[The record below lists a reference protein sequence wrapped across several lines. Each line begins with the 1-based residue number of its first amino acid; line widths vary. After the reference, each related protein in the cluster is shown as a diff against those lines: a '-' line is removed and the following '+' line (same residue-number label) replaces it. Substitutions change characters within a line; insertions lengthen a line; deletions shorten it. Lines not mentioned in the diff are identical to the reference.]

1 MKFTEVPNALSIY
14 FNELVY
20 KEKAA
25 GKAIITLSL
34 GEAFFDLPQF
44 NIPPEQME
52 IGYHYSSSKGI
63 PTLRKN
69 IAEHYNKKYKS
80 CLNYQKNLL
89 ISAGSKIIIFM
100 CLKLLLKEKNE
111 VLIFEPAWLSY
122 EHQIKLANGIPK
134 FIKYDITVNKIEEFV
149 SKKTGVIIINNPN
162 NPSGRVYSRADL
174 EFLKNLCEKK
184 EIFLL
189 VDEAY
194 SDFVVDKS
202 FFSMARLS
210 PKL

>member
-1 MKFTEVPNALSIY
+1 
-14 FNELVY
+14 
-20 KEKAA
+20 
-25 GKAIITLSL
+25 
-34 GEAFFDLPQF
+34 
-44 NIPPEQME
+44 
-52 IGYHYSSSKGI
+52 
-63 PTLRKN
+63 
-69 IAEHYNKKYKS
+69 
-80 CLNYQKNLL
+80 
-89 ISAGSKIIIFM
+89 M

-210 PKL
+210 PKLKNVIIINSLSKNLGLSGWRIGFLIAKEQIINEIVKLNQHLITCAPTILQMYLDKTLIN

>member
-1 MKFTEVPNALSIY
+1 MKFTEVPSALSIY

-25 GKAIITLSL
+25 GKDIITLSL

-80 CLNYQKNLL
+80 CLHYQKNLL

-100 CLKLLLKEKNE
+100 CLKLLLKEKN
-111 VLIFEPAWLSY
+111 
-122 EHQIKLANGIPK
+122 
-134 FIKYDITVNKIEEFV
+134 
-149 SKKTGVIIINNPN
+149 
-162 NPSGRVYSRADL
+162 
-174 EFLKNLCEKK
+174 
-184 EIFLL
+184 
-189 VDEAY
+189 
-194 SDFVVDKS
+194 
-202 FFSMARLS
+202 
-210 PKL
+210 